1 MKKIY
6 DIRQIDLMNVDLFDI
21 DKTTHILGI
30 DMHEKAMFDLNDVII
45 GDLRDNY
52 DADEI
57 IFVQIYKNTE
67 QGNELPD
74 DQFNKHEYDVLNDA
88 MKEFRVCLEAIN
100 ENDVYESIMNKLDS
114 QIKKL
119 FYQE

>member
-6 DIRQIDLMNVDLFDI
+6 DIRQIDLMNIDLFDI

-30 DMHEKAMFDLNDVII
+30 DMYEKTMFDLNDVII

-57 IFVQIYKNTE
+57 IFVQIYKNIE

-74 DQFNKHEYDVLNDA
+74 DQLNKHEYDVLNDA
-88 MKEFRVCLEAIN
+88 MKEFCVYLEAIN
-100 ENDVYESIMNKLDS
+100 ENDVYESIMNKLDL